1 MKKFFTML
9 TVLVMLATLTSCTG
23 DKLTMKKVVEA
34 NKTEI
39 LLEKYENVHIIGTA
53 NGEKYIEYYLTEDM
67 SYEEGSGRATYL
79 TDDMGYMHNEGVFSR
94 LTYFSRDGLLDNVER
109 REEKYQYVFL
119 SEDSLHEKILSVS
132 EADGKITIITE
143 MNEKTLDKIV
153 GKEGLESFVGEYV
166 IDAETYELISGK
178 GTFVGEDGTT
188 VILAGE
194 FTYDSDEAPEKLA
207 TILEYANQKDDLRT
221 ATLVFNPGTRKEK
234 TEYIKVP
241 RGIGISLANA
251 VDTVNSYGL
260 YADADCTKPY
270 SNNGDFD
277 SDTTVYIKWKK

>member
-1 MKKFFTML
+1 MKKFF
-9 TVLVMLATLTSCTG
+9 VLPFVFVMLISLTSCAG
-23 DKLTMKKVVEA
+23 GKLSMKKVVEA
-34 NKTEI
+34 NKTEN

-53 NGEKYIEYYLTEDM
+53 NGERYIEYYLTEEM

-79 TDDMGYMHNEGVFSR
+79 TDDMGYMHSEGKFSH

-109 REEKYQYVFL
+109 REEKYEYVFL
-119 SEDSLHEKILSVS
+119 SEDSLREKILSVS
-132 EADGKITIITE
+132 EADGKITITTE

-153 GKEGLESFVGEYV
+153 GKEGLTYFNGEYV

-194 FTYDSDEAPEKLA
+194 FIYDSTETPEKLA
-207 TILEYANQKDDLRT
+207 TILEYAKQEDDLRT

-241 RGIGISLANA
+241 RGVGISLANA
-251 VDTVNSYGL
+251 VDSVNSYGL
-260 YADADCTKPY
+260 YADADCTESY
-270 SNNGDFD
+270 VNNGDYD